1 MKTRYITIT
10 TISLVSGF
18 AFAFFSVPVFASCA
32 ALPPLGAE
40 FSSFDRAQTVFV
52 GTVTNV
58 YNPHPDIHPGTEE
71 YDTITFDVI
80 RVLKGDAG
88 DGTVRS
94 GHHSLGYNGFEV
106 GKTYLVYAF
115 AGIREVSQ
123 CTPPILLS
131 GESTL
136 TIYDGSYYLPYLL
149 IVLVAVV
156 PSVIIWRKKK

>member
-1 MKTRYITIT
+1 MKTRLLTI
-10 TISLVSGF
+10 IIVLSMVF
-18 AFAFFSVPVFASCA
+18 VFFPIPVFASCGT
-32 ALPPLGAE
+32 PPPIGAE
-40 FSSFDRAQTVFV
+40 FSNFDKAQTVFV

-80 RVLKGDAG
+80 RVLKGDVD

-94 GHHSLGYNGFEV
+94 GHDSTGFRGFEV

-115 AGIREVSQ
+115 TGIHEVSQ

-131 GESTL
+131 GESAL
-136 TIYDGSYYLPYLL
+136 TIHDGSYYLPYLL
-149 IVLVAVV
+149 IVLVAAV
-156 PSVIIWRKKK
+156 PSVIIWRKRK